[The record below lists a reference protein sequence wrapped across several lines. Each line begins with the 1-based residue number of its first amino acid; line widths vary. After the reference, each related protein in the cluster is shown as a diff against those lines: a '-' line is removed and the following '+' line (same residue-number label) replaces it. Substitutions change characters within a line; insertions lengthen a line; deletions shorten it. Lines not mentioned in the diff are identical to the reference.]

1 MLSLLLDLRQKN
13 IQQKEEIL
21 KLLAV
26 IGMEEME
33 MM

>member
-1 MLSLLLDLRQKN
+1 MLSLLLDLKQKN
-13 IQQKEEIL
+13 IQQKEEIW
-21 KLLAV
+21 KLLVV